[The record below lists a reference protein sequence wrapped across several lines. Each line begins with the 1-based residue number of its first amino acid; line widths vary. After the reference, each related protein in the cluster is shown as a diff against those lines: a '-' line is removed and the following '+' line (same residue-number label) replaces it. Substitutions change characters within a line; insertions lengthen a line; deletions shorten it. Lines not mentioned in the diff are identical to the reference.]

1 MANSVEITLTARD
14 NASATVEK
22 VGTAVER
29 LGASHGTAAGEVRR
43 LATVFAR
50 VLDPALGGSTR
61 SLGLAGEALGKLAS
75 GGGIATTAITL
86 TAAAVAAATLGL
98 NRYVDVLSR
107 VETEQGRTAL
117 ALRAMD
123 FEGLGARATALTAQ
137 LEDLRHTFSL
147 FGALRNV
154 VSTSLDAVGS
164 SLDRAAG
171 SLSRFLRLGQSLT
184 PLGDF
189 FRKYGTDTESIA
201 ITAAARDQANA
212 AAARLAPRQTEIART
227 TFGAA
232 QQGAAQ
238 DFALLASREA
248 ALTLE
253 AEAYHRSV
261 AGIAQALSN
270 QLTLQEKLLGF
281 EQDKALAAATAR
293 GAKEAEL
300 EQIRTEFGL
309 RKETLGLTAKFA
321 ELEQRER
328 EGTRQIRTEV
338 AQQELGLANLL
349 IAIEEKRVGLS
360 KEEQESLAVQV
371 SLMKEAAQVAV
382 LRKQID
388 GLPES
393 ERRTLLE
400 EQVRRTQQLAAAER
414 EQLTY
419 VHAIRVDAVSGFAA
433 GLREM
438 ADEFGSTGAG
448 MQAVARE
455 TAMSMQRAFSDQFF
469 DVITGNFKDLPNVAK
484 QFTSAMLRTI
494 TDELARFST
503 GSFLNLFRGLFQG
516 GLGAAIPG
524 AGGLGGGGGGGGGG
538 LVNLFQQGS
547 GGGPFASSV
556 SGSAAV
562 PGGGFSFSNLPT
574 PPLSSFGSS
583 LMPSSVQALLNFPLV
598 GIGSDF
604 VALSG
609 GQVISSASELAL
621 AGVESSG
628 IAGSSAA
635 ISAGAT
641 VGTALG
647 GIAAGA
653 ALAFTIYSGLQG
665 APTAANITT
674 GAITG
679 MIAGGVLGTLINF
692 PIGTIV
698 GALAGG
704 LLGGGSAAL
713 GKGGAVKKE
722 SPNERSARVAQIAA
736 GNLSAAID
744 AASTLEELRGIL
756 NMRWSPYNEVNIVA
770 YARAGTHWM
779 GAWTN
784 GPSTILAL
792 VKGNGE
798 ALTPFPPLEIMLDDP
813 RYIDNLEIQVGAG
826 GSAVYNQ
833 ALTEKFQAKWRA
845 ILAKMAQGVFGFT
858 ENLDRAFNLVP
869 DTGPGLAAVERFSA
883 LSGDRLREAK
893 GQQLSVSPDVLI
905 RAGLSMDEVEQFL
918 RIALQVDK
926 DRSLNILVKP
936 EVFQFG

>member
-50 VLDPALGGSTR
+50 ELDPALGGSTR

-75 GGGIATTAITL
+75 GGGVATTAL
-86 TAAAVAAATLGL
+86 AAATLGL

-253 AEAYHRSV
+253 AEAYHRSL

-524 AGGLGGGGGGGGGG
+524 AGGLAGGGGGGGGLGGGG

-556 SGSAAV
+556 SGSAAA

-583 LMPSSVQALLNFPLV
+583 FMPSSLQAFLNFPLV

-604 VALSG
+604 VTLSG

-621 AGVESSG
+621 AGAESSG
-628 IAGSSAA
+628 IAGTSAA
-635 ISAGAT
+635 INAGAT
-641 VGTALG
+641 IGTALSG
-647 GIAAGA
+647 
-653 ALAFTIYSGLQG
+653 ALAAVGLGFTIYSALQG
-665 APTAANITT
+665 APTAENIAMSSVS
-674 GAITG
+674 GAI
-679 MIAGGVLGTLINF
+679 AGAALGSAIFAAGLAASWATFGISAA
-692 PIGTIV
+692 IGAV
-698 GALAGG
+698 AGA
-704 LLGGGSAAL
+704 LLGGGAAGL
-713 GKGGAVKKE
+713 GKGGAVKRE
-722 SPNERSARVAQIAA
+722 SPNER
-736 GNLSAAID
+736 
-744 AASTLEELRGIL
+744 
-756 NMRWSPYNEVNIVA
+756 
-770 YARAGTHWM
+770 
-779 GAWTN
+779 
-784 GPSTILAL
+784 
-792 VKGNGE
+792 
-798 ALTPFPPLEIMLDDP
+798 
-813 RYIDNLEIQVGAG
+813 
-826 GSAVYNQ
+826 
-833 ALTEKFQAKWRA
+833 
-845 ILAKMAQGVFGFT
+845 
-858 ENLDRAFNLVP
+858 
-869 DTGPGLAAVERFSA
+869 
-883 LSGDRLREAK
+883 
-893 GQQLSVSPDVLI
+893 
-905 RAGLSMDEVEQFL
+905 
-918 RIALQVDK
+918 
-926 DRSLNILVKP
+926 
-936 EVFQFG
+936 